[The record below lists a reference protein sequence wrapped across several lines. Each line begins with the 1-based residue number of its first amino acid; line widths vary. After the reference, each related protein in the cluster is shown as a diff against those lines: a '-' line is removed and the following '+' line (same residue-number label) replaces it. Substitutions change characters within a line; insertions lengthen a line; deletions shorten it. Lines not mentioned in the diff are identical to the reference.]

1 MKQVHLCQYLNAL
14 AVLTCIIPTYLKIML
29 WFVAQCLHQAVFLC
43 LYSVH
48 SLCIYIGLYSVVS
61 FINNSFLKLYIAENV
76 FPYESRAPQLIFI
89 LLLRELN
96 CTASHASS
104 DRNSWL
110 VIFISKID
118 NI

>member
-29 WFVAQCLHQAVFLC
+29 WLVALHQAVVLFFKC

-48 SLCIYIGLYSVVS
+48 SLCICIGLFTV
-61 FINNSFLKLYIAENV
+61 FFFLKLYIAENV
-76 FPYESRAPQLIFI
+76 FPYESRAPQLMFI

-96 CTASHASS
+96 CTAAHLSS

-110 VIFISKID
+110 VIFI
-118 NI
+118 